1 MPDRDMTAETTRTG
15 TARAQ
20 PATDKAAPEPPNAA
34 GGQNAMWGGRFEAG
48 PDALMEAINASI
60 GFDRRLYAQD
70 IAGSRAHCEMLV
82 AQGILDTGAGV
93 AILGGLDRILAEIES
108 GAFEFRT
115 ALEDIHLNIEGR
127 LAELIGADA
136 GRLHT
141 ARSRNDQVATDFRL
155 WVRDAIDALDARGVQ
170 VFTNV
175 LGKPLSAP
183 EFAPLFDLLA
193 ARDLPVWV
201 HPVRGPN
208 HPDYATET
216 ASEFEIW
223 FTFGWPY
230 ETSACMARL
239 IYSGLFDRHPGMK
252 IVTHHMGGM
261 IPFFANKIGLGFEQ
275 LFENDPDRNP
285 LALRA
290 GLEKAQPL
298 DYFRLLY
305 ADTALNGSAASTAC
319 GHAFFTTAHS
329 LFATDAPFDARGGR
343 DFIENTIA
351 AVDSLDIA
359 AAERAD
365 IYAGNARR
373 LLNLS

>member
-1 MPDRDMTAETTRTG
+1 MKLDVFNHILPKAYFERLVDIIPDRRMLDRYPRLPTLWDLD
-15 TARAQ
+15 ARLRMMDDYA
-20 PATDKAAPEPPNAA
+20 
-34 GGQNAMWGGRFEAG
+34 EAG
-48 PDALMEAINASI
+48 YCQVLSLANPPLEMLAGPQDSPALARLANDGMAALCRSHPDRFPAFTASVPMNNPDAAVAEAE
-60 GFDRRLYAQD
+60 R
-70 IAGSRAHCEMLV
+70 
-82 AQGILDTGAGV
+82 
-93 AILGGLDRILAEIES
+93 
-108 GAFEFRT
+108 
-115 ALEDIHLNIEGR
+115 
-127 LAELIGADA
+127 
-136 GRLHT
+136 
-141 ARSRNDQVATDFRL
+141 
-155 WVRDAIDALDARGVQ
+155 AIDELDARGIQ

-290 GLEKAQPL
+290 GLRKAQPL

-305 ADTALNGSAASTAC
+305 ADTALNGSTASTAC

-373 LLNLS
+373 LLNLA